1 MDPPYEL
8 APPISPF
15 SKVPPLNGIAVT
27 AALERTDF
35 ELLTD
40 TLTFVADVAPLALEV
55 LKALALQAYAP
66 KCKMLSDPP
75 KEFDTIFPIE
85 RSLLWNVILI
95 AALQSVKDAFVM
107 DKLMLLAVVAPE
119 ALELLPSDLSSV
131 ALYTCAPTY
140 RTLVDPPKLVAP
152 YKPLRRSLAVP
163 SM

>member
-55 LKALALQAYAP
+55 LKSLALQAYAP
-66 KCKMLSDPP
+66 ICKMLSDPP
-75 KEFDTIFPIE
+75 KEFDTILPKE
-85 RSLLWNVILI
+85 RASLGFVALI

-119 ALELLPSDLSSV
+119 ALVLYPFEYCSV
-131 ALYTCAPTY
+131 TLYTCAPTY

-152 YKPLRRSLAVP
+152 
-163 SM
+163 

>member
-8 APPISPF
+8 APLVSAF
-15 SKVPPLNGIAVT
+15 SRVPPLNGFVVT
-27 AALERTDF
+27 TAQERTDF

-55 LKALALQAYAP
+55 LKSLVLQAYAP
-66 KCKMLSDPP
+66 MCKMLSDPP
-75 KEFDTIFPIE
+75 KEFDTIFPIL
-85 RSLLWNVILI
+85 RALLGNVVLI

-107 DKLMLLAVVAPE
+107 DKLILLAVVAPE
-119 ALELLPSDLSSV
+119 ALVLVPSDACSV
-131 ALYTCAPTY
+131 ALYTCAPTN

-152 YKPLRRSLAVP
+152 YKPLRRSSAVP